1 MPRVIRKQ
9 PGRRVKRKSNNSEST
24 AESPPKSNQ
33 FNMIGDLISNY
44 GMTGENVAHQI
55 FSQLDFSS
63 LQQGQLVCKTW
74 NRFLANDRNLI
85 LNLLMKTKPYLEYLS
100 KELSDSKGRY
110 ISKHPRGSPCSGI
123 NMYIIF
129 GIFWIKKSF
138 KKSPLQ
144 TFQLA
149 QVRLVETWKVFI
161 LQYEIFCKNTKRRMY
176 YLRRFISKKNI
187 SYFRKRCAVQNHLKK
202 QTINYLPS
210 REVAIFT
217 KLI

>member
-9 PGRRVKRKSNNSEST
+9 PGRRVKRKSKDSEST
-24 AESPPKSNQ
+24 AESAPESNQ

-85 LNLLMKTKPYLEYLS
+85 LNLLMKTKPYLEHLS

-110 ISKHPRGSPCSGI
+110 ISKNPRGSRGGKI
-123 NMYIIF
+123 NM
-129 GIFWIKKSF
+129 GS
-138 KKSPLQ
+138 SVLNLLQ
-144 TFQLA
+144 
-149 QVRLVETWKVFI
+149 K
-161 LQYEIFCKNTKRRMY
+161 
-176 YLRRFISKKNI
+176 
-187 SYFRKRCAVQNHLKK
+187 H
-202 QTINYLPS
+202 
-210 REVAIFT
+210 
-217 KLI
+217 

>member
-9 PGRRVKRKSNNSEST
+9 PGRRVKRKSEDSEST
-24 AESPPKSNQ
+24 AESTQESNQ

-63 LQQGQLVCKTW
+63 LQEGQLVCKTW

-110 ISKHPRGSPCSGI
+110 IFKHPI
-123 NMYIIF
+123 
-129 GIFWIKKSF
+129 
-138 KKSPLQ
+138 
-144 TFQLA
+144 
-149 QVRLVETWKVFI
+149 
-161 LQYEIFCKNTKRRMY
+161 
-176 YLRRFISKKNI
+176 
-187 SYFRKRCAVQNHLKK
+187 
-202 QTINYLPS
+202 
-210 REVAIFT
+210 
-217 KLI
+217 

>member
-9 PGRRVKRKSNNSEST
+9 PGRRVKGRSKNSEST
-24 AESPPKSNQ
+24 AESAPETNQ

-110 ISKHPRGSPCSGI
+110 ISKHPRGSRGGK
-123 NMYIIF
+123 YIICST
-129 GIFWIKKSF
+129 KSIA
-138 KKSPLQ
+138 KTL
-144 TFQLA
+144 
-149 QVRLVETWKVFI
+149 
-161 LQYEIFCKNTKRRMY
+161 
-176 YLRRFISKKNI
+176 
-187 SYFRKRCAVQNHLKK
+187 
-202 QTINYLPS
+202 
-210 REVAIFT
+210 
-217 KLI
+217 